1 MRRPAIRTLVL
12 TLVLLSGPGAAGGAG
27 IGISPEAEA
36 AFRSFLAADCGVGAD
51 GSAGEALLEHAEQLE
66 PGLRRVLIGGPDDAL
81 RTENLQFLEAQW
93 DRREAFLSTNPQ
105 LGLSPDHLFAV
116 QSAGRQ
122 EYLEQG
128 EARFAQGCRERAVLG
143 LATIGSPTAL
153 QTLSELADE
162 LDGELAGLIRAAL
175 EAANSARSARPGRLH
190 EARSGTSRP
199 TR

>member
-12 TLVLLSGPGAAGGAG
+12 TLVILSGPGAAGGTE

-36 AFRSFLAADCGVGAD
+36 AFRNFLAADCGVGAD

-66 PGLRRVLIGGPDDAL
+66 PRLRRVLIGGPDDPL
-81 RTENLQFLEAQW
+81 RTENLQFLEAEW

-105 LGLSPDHLFAV
+105 LGLSPDHLLAV
-116 QSAGRQ
+116 QSEGRQ

-128 EARFAQGCRERAVLG
+128 GAGFAQGCREWAALG
-143 LATIGSPTAL
+143 LASIGSPTAL
-153 QTLSELADE
+153 QALSELSE
-162 LDGELAGLIRAAL
+162 EFDGDLGDLIRAAL
-175 EAANSARSARPGRLH
+175 EAANSARSGRPGRLH
-190 EARSGTSRP
+190 EGRSGTLRP